1 MEDARQRHKEI
12 PKCIYLVSCCTKPL
26 HSLLYSGN
34 LTDTKSGIEAENL
47 IMYVLTGSRQ
57 KLWWRCMGF
66 FLQVLLNLGAC
77 NIWCVDMAWML
88 FDAQEAAALFVVAK
102 HVLGHTGRFHTIC
115 WWVKHQFWTKMFWQ
129 RSSPIIIAQHRIVVC
144 GSLAG
149 TTTLGP
155 LSMNHVL
162 ACPYL
167 LIQCCLVLTFQE
179 NHQSQ
184 QNAGR
189 YTFSFIMQ
197 ENVYLNFFLKLI
209 CLTIDGKNLK

>member
-129 RSSPIIIAQHRIVVC
+129 RSSPIIIAQDSCVWKLSRYNNTW
-144 GSLAG
+144 S
-149 TTTLGP
+149 

-167 LIQCCLVLTFQE
+167 LIQCCLLLTFQE

-189 YTFSFIMQ
+189 YTFSLLCKKMFTWI
-197 ENVYLNFFLKLI
+197 FFSS
-209 CLTIDGKNLK
+209 